1 MDRPPERV
9 KPSILKRRWL
19 KWTLVGIG
27 MFLML
32 VLAAI
37 ALLVFYAS
45 RPSRVETI
53 SDHWV
58 LEHYNPWN
66 VDGYHS
72 KYLARRGTI
81 TNKTVSTRILD
92 FLYIADDCVIYS
104 DHDNDLYGVCGEH
117 PPVYVTT
124 FGDDNVPDLRHDIV
138 VFGDRQY
145 HVADIKGAAQDVSE
159 ERVGGGWSAQR
170 EAFPDSLDP
179 QDIPHF
185 VLFREERHRRR
196 IPMPVLA
203 YRYIGHDCLLYVYP
217 TVMLLLFD
225 PAAAGGSHEYPV
237 AAACGNRYE
246 AYLGTVPQPA
256 DISLGEAIQVRGKST
271 SLGEI
276 RRRAQSEREFY

>member
-1 MDRPPERV
+1 M
-9 KPSILKRRWL
+9 L
-19 KWTLVGIG
+19 
-27 MFLML
+27 LML

-66 VDGYHS
+66 VDGHHS
-72 KYLARRGTI
+72 EYLARRGTI
-81 TNKTVSTRILD
+81 TNKTVSGRILD
-92 FLYIADDCVIYS
+92 FLYIGDDCVIYS
-104 DHDNDLYGVCGEH
+104 DHDNDLYGVCGER

-124 FGDDNVPDLRHDIV
+124 FGDDNVPDLRHDLI

-145 HVADIKGAAQDVSE
+145 QVADIKGAAQDVSE

-170 EAFPDSLDP
+170 EAFPNLSDS
-179 QDIPHF
+179 QDTPHS

-196 IPMPVLA
+196 IPMPVLT
-203 YRYIGHDCLLYVYP
+203 YRYIGRDCLLYVYP
-217 TVMLLLFD
+217 TVMLLVFD
-225 PAAAGGSHEYPV
+225 PAATAGGSHGYPV
-237 AAACGNRYE
+237 AAACDNRYE
-246 AYLGTVPQPA
+246 VYLGTVERPS
-256 DISLGEAIQVRGKST
+256 DISLGEAILVSGKDI

-276 RRRAQSEREFY
+276 KRRAQSEREFY